1 MILIGDFNAHHPYSF
16 DKDANQLGN
25 ELFGFLVDKDL
36 MVVNNNE
43 PTRKHRII
51 DLTIISN
58 SLKEKV
64 MNWKLQK
71 ERYLNID
78 HSLISFNIGS
88 EEKEVPV
95 ERFDFKNTNWV
106 EWENTCTEA
115 VEEWIESRR
124 GNSDVNE
131 DYDNFISKQHE
142 KAKEIIPKKQVC
154 RHSKWWWNPEL
165 SKLSKDYKRAKR

>member
-25 ELFGFLVDKDL
+25 GLFGFLVDKDL

-71 ERYLNID
+71 VRYLNID
-78 HSLISFNIGS
+78 HDEGIFN
-88 EEKEVPV
+88 ELKKEVWQRIV
-95 ERFDFKNTNWV
+95 R
-106 EWENTCTEA
+106 C
-115 VEEWIESRR
+115 
-124 GNSDVNE
+124 
-131 DYDNFISKQHE
+131 
-142 KAKEIIPKKQVC
+142 
-154 RHSKWWWNPEL
+154 
-165 SKLSKDYKRAKR
+165 